1 MAFDPLAGFKDAV
14 RRPRTL
20 MWTGVVVVVFAAVLM
35 TALGATSSYWFCGG
49 FCHSVQ
55 LDSVT
60 AYDGS
65 SHNMVACISCHLP
78 VNADPITFLYHKAHA
93 GIVGAYELATKTYHV
108 PLNPVS
114 HLALDGAHMG
124 SKQCTQCHSE
134 NRTITP
140 TRGIII
146 DHAVHEEK
154 HIHCTACHNRVAHP
168 EKGLTITMVDPA
180 TGEPAAL
187 HADFMTMTACFRC
200 HTLTDESPS
209 GAEFKAPGECS
220 VCHPASFD
228 LKPANH
234 KEPGFYPKGHAALS
248 KMEVDHA
255 TGRPAESVR
264 KPVIHGESHEETGQ
278 AEGSGYAPSAG
289 DDHVLHLASVSSV
302 NYCST
307 CHVVDTFCVD
317 CHGIEMPHPAGFIT
331 GHGEA
336 GKQNADSCAM
346 CHGTTD
352 GRPVEAAGTEFCNGC
367 HHKTADPSKPWI
379 PQHMGAVRDGGA
391 QACFECHNPTYCA
404 ACHVKGG
411 L

>member
-1 MAFDPLAGFKDAV
+1 MSLNPLAGFKDPV
-14 RRPRTL
+14 RRPRYL
-20 MWTGVVVVVFAAVLM
+20 IWSAVAIVSVLM
-35 TALGATSSYWFCGG
+35 VMMVALGATSSYWFCGG

-55 LDSVT
+55 LDPVV

-78 VNADPITFLYHKAHA
+78 VNADPVTFLYHKAHA

-124 SKQCTQCHSE
+124 SEQCTQCHSE
-134 NRTITP
+134 NRLITP
-140 TRGIII
+140 SKGILI
-146 DHAVHEEK
+146 DHEVHEEK
-154 HIHCTACHNRVAHP
+154 HVHCTACHNRVAHP
-168 EKGLTITMVDPA
+168 EAGLEITMVDPE

-209 GAEFKAPGECS
+209 GDEYKAPGECA
-220 VCHPASFD
+220 VCHSASFD

-234 KEPGFYPKGHAALS
+234 KEEGFYPKGHAQLAN
-248 KMEVDHA
+248 MEVDHA

-264 KPVIHGESHEETGQ
+264 KPVVHGASEEAT
-278 AEGSGYAPSAG
+278 AEAGGSYAPSSG
-289 DDHVLHLASVSSV
+289 DDHVLHLADVSSID
-302 NYCST
+302 YCST
-307 CHVVDTFCVD
+307 CHIVGTFCVD
-317 CHGIEMPHPAGFIT
+317 CHGVEMPHPEGFLT

-336 GKQNADSCAM
+336 GKQQADSCAM
-346 CHGTTD
+346 CHAGE
-352 GRPVEAAGTEFCNGC
+352 GRPVEAVGTEFCNAC
-367 HHKTADPSKPWI
+367 HHKTADPAQPWI
-379 PQHMGAVRDGGA
+379 PQHMGAVREGGA

-404 ACHVKGG
+404 ACHVRSGQ
-411 L
+411 